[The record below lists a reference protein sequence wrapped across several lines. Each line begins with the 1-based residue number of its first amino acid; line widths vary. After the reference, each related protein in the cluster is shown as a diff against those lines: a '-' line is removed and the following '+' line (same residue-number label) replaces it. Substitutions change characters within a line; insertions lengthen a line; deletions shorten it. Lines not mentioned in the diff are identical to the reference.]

1 VKRGEDTLVVIAM
14 AYLLIEIP
22 ESHSLKEKRSIVRP
36 IIKRIQT
43 RFNVSV
49 AEIDNLDSWQV
60 AGIGIACVSNS
71 QRHADE
77 MLQKII
83 SFVEGNLNGGYLA
96 EIETDI
102 MKF

>member
-1 VKRGEDTLVVIAM
+1 VVIAM
-14 AYLLIEIP
+14 AYLLVEMP

-36 IIKRIQT
+36 IIKRVQS
-43 RFNVSV
+43 RFNASI

-60 AGIGIACVSNS
+60 SGIGVACVSNS

-83 SFVEGNLNGGYLA
+83 TFMEENLNGGYLA
-96 EIETDI
+96 EIETDV
-102 MKF
+102 MQF